1 MSYDVGVEKPD
12 TLMFEAAELMLAQAI
27 TIQEGKSP
35 TEVKVDIET
44 WRRVYVG
51 DEYKKD
57 IVGATNTGWNFVLL
71 DSGEQSPDIPRLDG
85 VFKENAVVRVQ
96 STQSLTAWLTGGGWR
111 CCKITRFG
119 RSTDVNNNA
128 EKVASIS
135 RNKVDPRLRQDD

>member
-1 MSYDVGVEKPD
+1 MVDKCVALKVILMWSWDHHDIEFYCMSYDVGVEKPD

-85 VFKENAVVRVQ
+85 VFKENAVVRV
-96 STQSLTAWLTGGGWR
+96 
-111 CCKITRFG
+111 
-119 RSTDVNNNA
+119 
-128 EKVASIS
+128 
-135 RNKVDPRLRQDD
+135 